1 MNRTFKVVFSKVRGT
16 MVVASEAAATPHK
29 KAAKTVIAAAAALAM
44 GTVMAQEWVDVPTA
58 DDGALVLEDN
68 QSVKQEQLEGN
79 SQFVYK
85 RTDDTE
91 PGGFYRVSE
100 GESNVFDKKVWVTA
114 EGAETRSHALHAQGQ
129 GVKLT
134 NTGKIYIQ
142 AGTDAK
148 SWRQKGMMAGNGAAV
163 INAGQIVAKKA
174 YGMTVEKNGEASHVI
189 NDVNGTITVLEE
201 GAGIE
206 LGGASG
212 STAVNNG
219 TITASSEGSAAA
231 DPWAHGVLIK
241 APVSGN
247 SYKFTNNGEITANG
261 PGASAIEVQAGDE
274 GEVTSAEID
283 LIEGS
288 QIDGVVR
295 VDAGTKVTLN
305 AKGTHDSFR
314 LESSSEEL
322 SLNVRDGAEITLEDD
337 DRTDNGAL
345 ISSVVIYDGRLN
357 ASIWQ
362 QDNKFKDVTVN
373 DGGTFNIK
381 ALNSKT
387 SDDQAKNDR
396 LLVAFGNNWTLN
408 GGKLYVDGSE
418 RNDLKIKIGSA
429 GDKGTGALTINSG
442 NYSFGSVE
450 LGSGEGN
457 SLTINGGTLTADTF
471 NATYGT
477 TTVSGG
483 GVLASDNIEYTAG
496 GNGTVKLSDGGTL
509 RTSGKNIFIQSG
521 EGEGASW
528 GLSEFAQ
535 ANFEQDGGDDE
546 GILEIT
552 DGFTTSLDKLREAQK
567 LLDGTTLYFSNV
579 TLTDEEI
586 TFDENNGLTTA
597 NKEVSSNVASVD
609 GKTTLQI
616 GNTKNVGV
624 GAIRVDAKTTDISIV
639 GNNLETAGAL
649 LISGMPNGGN
659 VITGVDSVKTLT
671 TTGDIQ
677 LGLNAG
683 SQGVVN
689 ADLVK
694 ADYVTVLGN
703 FRLNDLEIGSLD
715 VDQGAFLTI
724 NKLTGTGPASI
735 EGGLSANVIATETTV
750 ENGGVLVIGER
761 QAKESFVEEDGEQ
774 AGSEATQQL
783 MLASVRT
790 GDEPAAPTQPSEMVG
805 QIQDVV
811 HGAVGSVT
819 TTNANGA
826 AALVAAGFD
835 STKQAG
841 LYIDDTIGVESTGTL
856 FVGTGTVPEAGNG
869 SVVLASDTFAVI
881 NVGEL
886 NGKAAFSATELRSAA
901 TIVLDNVTGLGT
913 LTLLEGG
920 TVDANYPASTIKTAS
935 ALFDARFNEEDNKL
949 IDIAYNKGVA
959 GDIDSVVEG
968 LVTNGTDVKNMNV
981 LNALANKN
989 NGFVGSDNKF
999 TASGIQAAK
1008 EYLAAPVTAGTYNM
1022 AYDSMELISNALI
1035 QRNLD
1040 AKKGL
1045 GVWAD
1050 VFYGSNESDS
1060 LYGDSGY
1067 SSDIYGGML
1076 GVDFGFGEGA
1086 RVGAALSIG
1095 SGDGDSEGS
1104 VSKYSTDSDFWGLS
1118 VYAGKD
1124 FGGLTFTGDMSY
1136 LWLDNDIGGSVAG
1149 ASASESLD
1157 STVFSLG
1164 VRADWKAYEGKVLQV
1179 VPHAGVRWA
1188 SIDVDDYRGLSM
1200 DKMNVIEM
1208 PIGVTVKGVFETAS
1222 GWQVAPE
1229 IDFTAAPQIGD
1240 TEVETII
1247 GDVDVIDNIYNA
1259 SIGVNAGTDAVRF
1272 GLSYKYGFG
1281 NDGRSNNTFNLK
1293 ASYLF

>member
-16 MVVASEAAATPHK
+16 MVVASEAATTPHK

-44 GTVMAQEWVDVPTA
+44 GTVMAQEWVEAPTA
-58 DDGALVLEDN
+58 DDGALILEQN
-68 QSVKQEQLEGN
+68 QSVTAEDLQN
-79 SQFVYK
+79 YSQFVYT
-85 RTDDTE
+85 RYTE
-91 PGGFYRVSE
+91 TEDPGGFYGVSE
-100 GESNVFDKKVWVTA
+100 GDSNIFDKQVWVTA
-114 EGAETRSHALHAQGQ
+114 EGAETQSHALHAQGQ

-134 NTGKIYIQ
+134 NTGKIYVQ

-148 SWRQKGMMAGNGAAV
+148 SWKQKGMIAGNGATV
-163 INAGQIVAKKA
+163 INEGQIVAQKA

-189 NDVNGTITVLEE
+189 NDVNGTITVLEQ

-219 TITASSEGSAAA
+219 TITASSDG
-231 DPWAHGVLIK
+231 DWAHGVLIK
-241 APVSGN
+241 APEFN
-247 SYKFTNNGEITANG
+247 ASYTFTNNGRIVASGDATAIDIQEDNG
-261 PGASAIEVQAGDE
+261 KGQ
-274 GEVTSAEID
+274 TTAEIN
-283 LIEGS
+283 LVEGS
-288 QIDGVVR
+288 QIDGIVKIGANT
-295 VDAGTKVTLN
+295 DVTLN
-305 AKGTHDSFR
+305 AKGTDDSFD
-314 LESSSEEL
+314 LQADASANFN
-322 SLNVRDGAEITLEDD
+322 LNVTDDANLTLEDG
-337 DRTDNGAL
+337 NGAS
-345 ISSVVIYDGRLN
+345 IDNVTIENGRLN

-362 QDNKFKDVTVN
+362 TDNKFTNVRVN
-373 DGGTFNIK
+373 EDGIFNITK
-381 ALNSKT
+381 LNSGGDK
-387 SDDQAKNDR
+387 DQSVEGAKPHNT
-396 LLVAFGNNWTLN
+396 LLLAYGANYTLD
-408 GGKLYVDGSE
+408 GGKLFVADSE
-418 RNDLKIKIGSA
+418 YHGNLKIGSQNNSP
-429 GDKGTGALTINSG
+429 DNKGLGHLTIESG
-442 NYSFGSVE
+442 NYSFDRVE
-450 LGSGEGN
+450 LGPNVGN
-457 SLTINGGTLTADTF
+457 TLTINGGTLTADTF

-483 GVLASDNIEYTAG
+483 GVLVSDNIEYTAG

-509 RTSGKNIFIQSG
+509 RTSGKNIFVQSG

-528 GLSEFAQ
+528 GLSGFAE
-535 ANFEQDGGDDE
+535 ANFTGNSVDE

-552 DGFTTSLDKLREAQK
+552 DSFERSLEDLREAQAM
-567 LLDGTTLYFSNV
+567 LEGTTLYFSNV
-579 TLTDEEI
+579 TLTDEEV
-586 TFDENNGLTTA
+586 TFHEDNGLTTA
-597 NKEVSSNVASVD
+597 NMEVSSDEASVD
-609 GKTTLQI
+609 GTTTLQV

-624 GAIRVDAKTTDISIV
+624 GAIRVDADTTSISIV
-639 GNNLETAGAL
+639 GDGGAAAGGL

-659 VITGVDSVKTLT
+659 VITGVDSVERLT
-671 TTGDIQ
+671 TTGVIQ

-683 SQGVVN
+683 SQGIVN
-689 ADLVK
+689 ANTVK
-694 ADYVTVLGN
+694 ADNLVVLGN
-703 FRLNDLEIGSLD
+703 FRMNDLEVTDALD
-715 VDQGAFLTI
+715 VDQGAFLTL
-724 NKLTGTGPASI
+724 NKLTGGADANASI
-735 EGGLSANVIATETTV
+735 EGGLSANVIDVKTNV
-750 ENGGVLVIGER
+750 EDGGVLLIGER
-761 QAKESFVEEDGEQ
+761 QQ
-774 AGSEATQQL
+774 APADEGDQVSLLINA
-783 MLASVRT
+783 RT
-790 GDEPAAPTQPSEMVG
+790 GGDETPPQYVD
-805 QIQDVV
+805 QIQD
-811 HGAVGSVT
+811 AVIGKIGSIVT
-819 TTNANGA
+819 TSANGA
-826 AALVAAGFD
+826 AALASAGFD
-835 STKQAG
+835 ASTQAG
-841 LYIDDTIGVESTGTL
+841 LYVDHTIGISETGSL
-856 FVGTGTVPEAGNG
+856 VVGAAEEATVDGGNALLG
-869 SVVLASDTFAVI
+869 SDAFTVI
-881 NVGEL
+881 NVGAL
-886 NGKAAFSATELRSAA
+886 SGGSAFVANSLTSENAIHLANITS
-901 TIVLDNVTGLGT
+901 LGQFT
-913 LTLLEGG
+913 LVEGG
-920 TVDANYPASTIKTAS
+920 TADGVTVDTTSGLFTAS
-935 ALFDARFNEEDNKL
+935 VAKPEGGSSAVVDISYNDGFAGSIDN
-949 IDIAYNKGVA
+949 
-959 GDIDSVVEG
+959 VVKD
-968 LVTNGTDVKNMNV
+968 LVTNGTNQKNMNV
-981 LNALANKN
+981 LNAIADKN
-989 NGFVGSDNKF
+989 GGFVGEDGKLTN
-999 TASGIQAAK
+999 TGVRATK
-1008 EYLAAPVTAGTYNM
+1008 EYMAAPVTAGTYNM

-1188 SIDVDDYRGLSM
+1188 SIDVDDYRGMSM

-1247 GDVDVIDNIYNA
+1247 GDVDVIDNVYNA

>member
-44 GTVMAQEWVDVPTA
+44 GTVMAQGWDDPDGIDPTSDRYTA
-58 DDGALVLEDN
+58 IEDLTQGQYN
-68 QSVKQEQLEGN
+68 YVQ
-79 SQFVYK
+79 
-85 RTDDTE
+85 
-91 PGGFYRVSE
+91 SE
-100 GESNVFDKKVWVTA
+100 GTVGFVSISTEGDHVIEGKEIWVKATGSA
-114 EGAETRSHALHAQGQ
+114 TQSHALHANGT

-142 AGTDAK
+142 AGEDAK
-148 SWRQKGMMAGNGAAV
+148 SWSQKGMMAGGGATV
-163 INAGQIVAKKA
+163 VNEGDIVAKNA
-174 YGMTVEKNGEASHVI
+174 YGMTVEKDVASHI
-189 NDVNGTITVLEE
+189 ENGVNGTITVLDQ

-206 LGGASG
+206 LGGESG

-219 TITASSEGSAAA
+219 KITVSDIAEGS
-231 DPWAHGVLIK
+231 WGHGVLIK
-241 APVSGN
+241 ADDGASTFT
-247 SYKFTNNGEITANG
+247 FTNNGEISATG
-261 PGASAIEVQAGDE
+261 TGASAIEVQAGT
-274 GEVTSAEID
+274 GTTAEIN

-288 QIDGVVR
+288 QIDGIVR
-295 VDAGTKVTLN
+295 VGKGTKVTLN
-305 AKGTHDSFR
+305 AQGTDDSFR
-314 LESSSEEL
+314 LESQSDDL
-322 SLNVRDGAEITLEDD
+322 TINVSDRAEITLEDD
-337 DRTDNGAL
+337 DVTDNGAL
-345 ISSVVIYDGRLN
+345 ISSVVIDDGRLN

-373 DGGTFNIK
+373 EDGIFNIK

-387 SDDQAKNDR
+387 SADLAKNDR

-418 RNDLKIKIGSA
+418 RDDLKIKIGSA

-442 NYSFGSVE
+442 NYSFGRVE
-450 LGSGEGN
+450 LGSGEKN

-471 NATYGT
+471 NATNGT
-477 TTVSGG
+477 TTVSGS
-483 GVLASDNIEYTAG
+483 GVLASENIEYTAG

-509 RTSGKNIFIQSG
+509 RTSGKNIFERSG
-521 EGEGASW
+521 EGQGASW
-528 GLSEFAQ
+528 GLSGFAE
-535 ANFEQDGGDDE
+535 ANFTKNSVDE

-552 DGFTTSLDKLREAQK
+552 DSFKGSLTDLRKAQAM
-567 LLDGTTLYFSNV
+567 LEGTTLYFSNV
-579 TLTDEEI
+579 TLTDEEV
-586 TFDENNGLTTA
+586 TFHEDNGLTTA
-597 NKEVSSNVASVD
+597 NMEVSSDVASVD
-609 GKTTLQI
+609 GKTTLQV

-624 GAIRVDAKTTDISIV
+624 GAIRVDADTTAISIE
-639 GNNLETAGAL
+639 GNSSETAGGPETAGGL

-659 VITGVDSVKTLT
+659 VITGVDNVETLT
-671 TTGDIQ
+671 TTGVIQ

-683 SQGVVN
+683 SQGIVN
-689 ADLVK
+689 ANLVK
-694 ADYVTVLGN
+694 ANNVTVLGN
-703 FRLNDLEIGSLD
+703 FRLNDLEISSLD
-715 VDQGAFLTI
+715 VDQGAFLTL
-724 NKLTGTGPASI
+724 NKLTGNGPASI
-735 EGGLSANVIATETTV
+735 EGGLSANVIATKTTV
-750 ENGGVLVIGER
+750 ESGGVLVIGER
-761 QAKESFVEEDGEQ
+761 QAKESSVEEGGEQ

-811 HGAVGSVT
+811 HGALGSVT

-826 AALVAAGFD
+826 AALAAAGFD

-841 LYIDDTIGVESTGTL
+841 LYIDDTIGVESTGKL
-856 FVGTGTVPEAGNG
+856 LVGTGTPGSGNG
-869 SVVLASDTFAVI
+869 SVILAKDTFAVI

-886 NGKAAFSATELRSAA
+886 AGKTVFAATELRSAA

-920 TVDANYPASTIKTAS
+920 TVSTEYESEIRTAS
-935 ALFDARFNEEDNKL
+935 ALFDAQVNEEDNKL

-1247 GDVDVIDNIYNA
+1247 GDVDVIDNVYNA

>member
-44 GTVMAQEWVDVPTA
+44 GTAMAQGWDEPDGIDPTSNHYTA
-58 DDGALVLEDN
+58 IEDLTQGQYN
-68 QSVKQEQLEGN
+68 YVQ
-79 SQFVYK
+79 
-85 RTDDTE
+85 
-91 PGGFYRVSE
+91 SE
-100 GESNVFDKKVWVTA
+100 GTTGFVSISTEGDHVIEGKEIWVTA
-114 EGAETRSHALHAQGQ
+114 TGEKTQSHALHANGT

-142 AGTDAK
+142 AGEGAM
-148 SWRQKGMMAGNGAAV
+148 SYSQKGMMAGGGATV
-163 INAGQIVAKKA
+163 VNEGDIVAKNA
-174 YGMTVEKNGEASHVI
+174 YGMTVEKDVASHI
-189 NDVNGTITVLEE
+189 ENGVNGTITVLDQ

-206 LGGASG
+206 LGGESG

-219 TITASSEGSAAA
+219 KITVSDIAKGS
-231 DPWAHGVLIK
+231 WGHGVLIK
-241 APVSGN
+241 ADDGASTFT
-247 SYKFTNNGEITANG
+247 FTNNGEISATG
-261 PGASAIEVQAGDE
+261 TGASAIEVQAGT
-274 GEVTSAEID
+274 GTTAEIN

-288 QIDGVVR
+288 QIDGIVR
-295 VDAGTKVTLN
+295 VGEGTKVTLN
-305 AKGTHDSFR
+305 AQGTRDSFR
-314 LESSSEEL
+314 LESQSADL
-322 SLNVRDGAEITLEDD
+322 TINVSDGAEITLQDD
-337 DRTDNGAL
+337 DVTDNGAL
-345 ISSVVIYDGRLN
+345 ISSVVIDDGRLN

-373 DGGTFNIK
+373 EDGIFNIK

-387 SDDQAKNDR
+387 SDDLAENDR

-442 NYSFGSVE
+442 NYSFGRVE

-471 NATYGT
+471 NATNGT

-483 GVLASDNIEYTAG
+483 GVLASENIEYTAG
-496 GNGTVKLSDGGTL
+496 GNVTVKLSDGGTL
-509 RTSGKNIFIQSG
+509 RTSGKNIFERSG

-528 GLSEFAQ
+528 GLSGFAE
-535 ANFEQDGGDDE
+535 ANFTENSDDE

-552 DGFTTSLDKLREAQK
+552 DSFKGSLTDLRKAQAM
-567 LLDGTTLYFSNV
+567 LEGTTLYFSNV

-597 NKEVSSNVASVD
+597 NKEVTVTADDFEN
-609 GKTTLQI
+609 GTTTLQI
-616 GNTKNVGV
+616 GKTKNVGV
-624 GAIRVDAKTTDISIV
+624 GAIRVDAKTTDISIE

-715 VDQGAFLTI
+715 VDQGAFLTL
-724 NKLTGTGPASI
+724 NKLTGNGPASI

-761 QAKESFVEEDGEQ
+761 QAKESSVEEGGEQ

-811 HGAVGSVT
+811 HGVVGSVT

-856 FVGTGTVPEAGNG
+856 YVGTATVPQAGNG

-920 TVDANYPASTIKTAS
+920 TVDADYPASTIKTAS

-1050 VFYGSNESDS
+1050 VFYGSNETDS

-1247 GDVDVIDNIYNA
+1247 GDVDVIDNVYNA

>member
-44 GTVMAQEWVDVPTA
+44 GTAMAQEWVEAPTA
-58 DDGALVLEDN
+58 DDGALILKN
-68 QSVKQEQLEGN
+68 ASVSQGDLN
-79 SQFVYK
+79 DYSQFVYT
-85 RTDDTE
+85 RTDGTN
-91 PGGFYRVSE
+91 PGGFYGVSE
-100 GESNVFDKKVWVTA
+100 GESNVFDKEVWVTA
-114 EGAETRSHALHAQGQ
+114 EGAETQSHALHANGT

-142 AGTDAK
+142 AGKDAK
-148 SWRQKGMMAGNGAAV
+148 SWSQKGMMAGGGATV
-163 INAGQIVAKKA
+163 VNEGDIVAKNA
-174 YGMTVEKNGEASHVI
+174 YGMTVEKDVASHI
-189 NDVNGTITVLEE
+189 ENGVNGTITVLDQ

-206 LGGASG
+206 LGGESG

-219 TITASSEGSAAA
+219 KITVSDIAEGS
-231 DPWAHGVLIK
+231 WGHGVLIK
-241 APVSGN
+241 ADDGASTFT
-247 SYKFTNNGEITANG
+247 FTNNGEISATG
-261 PGASAIEVQAGDE
+261 TGASAIEVQAGTE
-274 GEVTSAEID
+274 TTAEIN

-288 QIDGVVR
+288 QIDGIVR
-295 VDAGTKVTLN
+295 VGEGTKVTLN
-305 AKGTHDSFR
+305 AQGTHDSFR
-314 LESSSEEL
+314 LESQSDDL
-322 SLNVRDGAEITLEDD
+322 TINVSDRAEITLEDD
-337 DRTDNGAL
+337 DVPDNGAL
-345 ISSVVIYDGRLN
+345 ISSVVIDDGRLN

-373 DGGTFNIK
+373 EDGIFNIK

-387 SDDQAKNDR
+387 SDDLAENDR

-408 GGKLYVDGSE
+408 GGKLYVDRAE
-418 RNDLKIKIGSA
+418 RDDLKIKIGSA

-442 NYSFGSVE
+442 NYSFGRVE
-450 LGSGEGN
+450 LGSGKGN

-483 GVLASDNIEYTAG
+483 GVLVSDNIEYTAG

-509 RTSGKNIFIQSG
+509 RTSGKNIFVQSG

-528 GLSEFAQ
+528 GLSGFAE
-535 ANFEQDGGDDE
+535 ANFTENSDDE

-552 DGFTTSLDKLREAQK
+552 DSFKGSLTDLRKAQAKLE
-567 LLDGTTLYFSNV
+567 GTTLYFSNV
-579 TLTDEEI
+579 TLMDEEV
-586 TFDENNGLTTA
+586 TFHEDNGLTTA
-597 NKEVSSNVASVD
+597 NMEVSSDVASVD
-609 GKTTLQI
+609 GKTTLQV
-616 GNTKNVGV
+616 GYTKNVGV
-624 GAIRVDAKTTDISIV
+624 GAIRVDADTTAISIE
-639 GNNLETAGAL
+639 GNSLEGNSPETAGGL

-659 VITGVDSVKTLT
+659 VITGVDSVEKLT
-671 TTGDIQ
+671 TTGAIQ

-689 ADLVK
+689 ANLVK
-694 ADYVTVLGN
+694 AEDVTVLGN
-703 FRLNDLEIGSLD
+703 FRLNDLEISSLD
-715 VDQGAFLTI
+715 VDQGAFLTL
-724 NKLTGTGPASI
+724 NKLTGNGPASI

-761 QAKESFVEEDGEQ
+761 QAKESSVEEGGEQ
-774 AGSEATQQL
+774 DGSEATQQL

-811 HGAVGSVT
+811 HGALGSVT

-826 AALVAAGFD
+826 AALAAAGFD

-841 LYIDDTIGVESTGTL
+841 LYIDDTIGVESTGKL
-856 FVGTGTVPEAGNG
+856 LVGTGTPGSGNG
-869 SVVLASDTFAVI
+869 SVILAEDTFAVI

-886 NGKAAFSATELRSAA
+886 AGKTVFAATELKSAA

-920 TVDANYPASTIKTAS
+920 TVSTEYESEIRTAS
-935 ALFDARFNEEDNKL
+935 ALFDAQVNEEDNKL

-1050 VFYGSNESDS
+1050 VSYGSNESDS

-1149 ASASESLD
+1149 VSASESLD

-1247 GDVDVIDNIYNA
+1247 GDVDVIDNVYNA

>member
-261 PGASAIEVQAGDE
+261 PGASAIEVQAGDKGE
-274 GEVTSAEID
+274 GTTAEIN

-288 QIDGVVR
+288 QIDGIVR
-295 VDAGTKVTLN
+295 VGEGTKVTLN
-305 AKGTHDSFR
+305 AQGTHDSFR
-314 LESSSEEL
+314 LESQSADL
-322 SLNVRDGAEITLEDD
+322 TINVSGRAEITLEDD
-337 DRTDNGAL
+337 DVTDNGAL
-345 ISSVVIYDGRLN
+345 ISSVVIDDGRLN

-373 DGGTFNIK
+373 EDGIFNIK

-387 SDDQAKNDR
+387 SDDLAENDR

-418 RNDLKIKIGSA
+418 RDDLKIKIGSA

-442 NYSFGSVE
+442 NYSFGRVE

-471 NATYGT
+471 NATNGT

-483 GVLASDNIEYTAG
+483 GVLASENIEYTAG
-496 GNGTVKLSDGGTL
+496 GNGKVKLSDGGTL
-509 RTSGKNIFIQSG
+509 RTSGKNIFELSG
-521 EGEGASW
+521 EGLGASW
-528 GLSEFAQ
+528 GLSGFAE
-535 ANFEQDGGDDE
+535 ANFTENSIDE

-552 DGFTTSLDKLREAQK
+552 DSFERSLEDLRKAQAM
-567 LLDGTTLYFSNV
+567 LEGTTLYFSNV
-579 TLTDEEI
+579 TLTDEEV
-586 TFDENNGLTTA
+586 TFHEDNGLTTA
-597 NKEVSSNVASVD
+597 NMEVSSDVASVD
-609 GKTTLQI
+609 GTTTLQV

-624 GAIRVDAKTTDISIV
+624 GAIRVDANTTDISIE
-639 GNNLETAGAL
+639 GNSSETAGGL

-659 VITGVDSVKTLT
+659 VITGVDSVETLMT
-671 TTGDIQ
+671 NGVIQ
-677 LGLNAG
+677 LGLNDG
-683 SQGVVN
+683 SQGIVN
-689 ADLVK
+689 ANTVK
-694 ADYVTVLGN
+694 ADNLVVVGN
-703 FRLNDLEIGSLD
+703 FRMNDLDVTSNLD
-715 VDQGAFLTI
+715 VDQGAFLSL
-724 NKLTGTGPASI
+724 NRVTGSGPDSVASI
-735 EGGLSANVIATETTV
+735 EGGLSANVIDVKTNV
-750 ENGGVLVIGER
+750 EDGGVLLIGER
-761 QAKESFVEEDGEQ
+761 QQ
-774 AGSEATQQL
+774 APADEGDQVSLLINA
-783 MLASVRT
+783 RT
-790 GDEPAAPTQPSEMVG
+790 GGDETPPQYVD
-805 QIQDVV
+805 QIQD
-811 HGAVGSVT
+811 AVIGKIGSIVT
-819 TTNANGA
+819 TSANGA
-826 AALVAAGFD
+826 AALASAGFD
-835 STKQAG
+835 ASTQAG
-841 LYIDDTIGVESTGTL
+841 LYVDHTIGISDTGSL
-856 FVGTGTVPEAGNG
+856 VVGTGEAVTGG
-869 SVVLASDTFAVI
+869 VVLGSDAFTVI
-881 NVGEL
+881 NVGAL
-886 NGKAAFSATELRSAA
+886 NGGSAFDAISLTSEGAIHLANITS
-901 TIVLDNVTGLGT
+901 LGQFT
-913 LTLLEGG
+913 LVEGG
-920 TVDANYPASTIKTAS
+920 TADGVTVDTTSGLFTAS
-935 ALFDARFNEEDNKL
+935 VAKPEGGSSAVVDISYNDGFAGSIDN
-949 IDIAYNKGVA
+949 
-959 GDIDSVVEG
+959 VVKD
-968 LVTNGTDVKNMNV
+968 LVTNGTNQKNMNV
-981 LNALANKN
+981 LNAIADKN
-989 NGFVGSDNKF
+989 GGFVGEDGKLTN
-999 TASGIQAAK
+999 TGVRATK
-1008 EYLAAPVTAGTYNM
+1008 EYMVAPVTAGTYNM

-1060 LYGDSGY
+1060 LYGYSGY

-1124 FGGLTFTGDMSY
+1124 FGGLTFMGDMSY
-1136 LWLDNDIGGSVAG
+1136 LWLDNHIGGSVAG

-1157 STVFSLG
+1157 SSVFSLG

-1247 GDVDVIDNIYNA
+1247 GDVDVIDNVYNA
-1259 SIGVNAGTDAVRF
+1259 SIGVNADTDAVRI